1 MRSTSGGDAASDDTP
16 GPLPRQGV
24 RLGVDVG
31 SVRVGVA
38 RSDPHGILATP
49 VVTLARDE
57 TGGSDL
63 DSLRDLVAELEVVEV
78 VVGLPRTLR
87 GAIGSAATSTR
98 SYGALLS
105 ARIAPVPVVFV
116 DERLTSVTAN
126 RMLAEQGIR
135 EKSRRAVIDQAA
147 AVAILQ
153 VRLDT
158 LSADRRQADRRQ
170 ADRRQADRGRG

>member
-1 MRSTSGGDAASDDTP
+1 MSGQPRGRSPVGKP
-16 GPLPRQGV
+16 VPVRGV

-31 SVRVGVA
+31 TVRVGVA

-49 VVTLARDE
+49 VATLPRDE

-63 DSLRDLVAELEVVEV
+63 NTLRDLVLEHDVVEV

-87 GAIGSAATSTR
+87 GVVGPAATAAR
-98 SYGALLS
+98 LYGDQLAALVT
-105 ARIAPVPVVFV
+105 PVPVVYV

-126 RMLAEQGIR
+126 RMLAERGIR
-135 EKSRRAVIDQAA
+135 EKNRRSVVDQAA

-153 VRLDT
+153 IRLDAITT
-158 LSADRRQADRRQ
+158 LNRDQAGAQHD
-170 ADRRQADRGRG
+170 